1 MGVAVF
7 VVVGV
12 FASSVVDLRLHID
25 APLAVDSRRRSIVM
39 VVVLDDALA
48 LDDAWGGTFV
58 SVIALAI
65 DRSIEIC

>member
-12 FASSVVDLRLHID
+12 FASSVIDLRLHID
-25 APLAVDSRRRSIVM
+25 APLAVDSRRSIVM
-39 VVVLDDALA
+39 VVMLDDALA
-48 LDDAWGGTFV
+48 LDDARGGTFV
-58 SVIALAI
+58 SVVALAI